1 MRAAIKDSLR
11 SLRKQPDSAKI
22 QAEIK
27 KQLLALSVLDAFES
41 QMLETLN
48 LFLDGHSLSLIGQV
62 MLAKDKVDK
71 ALTTNL
77 DNIGAIL
84 DMDTNMSLALAEA
97 RDSVNGIDDLK

>member
-41 QMLETLN
+41 QMLDTLN
-48 LFLDGHSLSLIGQV
+48 LFLDGQSLSLIGQV
-62 MLAKDKVDK
+62 ILAKDKADK
-71 ALTTNL
+71 ALTA
-77 DNIGAIL
+77 DRDDIGSVL
-84 DMDTNMSLALAEA
+84 DMVTNMSLALAEA
-97 RDSVNGIDDLK
+97 RDSIIGIDDIK